1 MDKQLLDKALKVGFT
16 EDGAKWYFA
25 ELAQNMAKRLHLVAV
40 KAEAEAA
47 EIFADELTEKEL
59 TGKNANIDKALKRGL
74 SVAVK
79 TFINAL
85 NKAKKAADKVADIED
100 GGTCNFDTPQ
110 VEVTNLTAAQV
121 KTACAVAEVL
131 YVDKGRPIS
140 INAKCCYH
148 IAYTKGQ
155 GERRTRMAEEFA
167 KSMQA
172 SGYTSSVWYQMD

>member
-1 MDKQLLDKALKVGFT
+1 MDKQLLEKALKVGFT
-16 EDGAKWYFA
+16 EDGAKWYIA
-25 ELAQNMAKRLHLVAV
+25 ELTQNMAKRFRLVAI

-59 TGKNANIDKALKRGL
+59 TGKNANIDKALKKGL
-74 SVAVK
+74 PDSVK
-79 TFINAL
+79 TFIKAL
-85 NKAKKAADKVADIED
+85 NEAKKAADNVADIED

-110 VEVTNLTAAQV
+110 VEVTNLTATQV
-121 KTACAVAEVL
+121 KIACAVAEVL
-131 YVDKGRPIS
+131 YVGKGRPLS
-140 INAKCCYH
+140 VNAKHCYN
-148 IAYTKGQ
+148 IDYTKGQ